1 MRQAL
6 TLAGQHCV
14 ATGPAQAPLA
24 SPLPRPP
31 RPPLDPHLKAF
42 PLPPLPLGWLAVLIE
57 LAVRSWSV
65 AEIAGAAG
73 ARLR

>member
-1 MRQAL
+1 MRQGADAGWAAL
-6 TLAGQHCV
+6 RGHGT
-14 ATGPAQAPLA
+14 AQAPLA